1 MVFAVTIGC
10 IIGVLLAFFLA
21 RRLLTAMS
29 AWLAGADSRHRDW
42 IFRVGGVFGTL
53 VLAPSIFMAVIVG
66 GYMSGRQAAAIEAV
80 IGEGD
85 GRLFLALAF
94 GIVLVTSITVTG
106 AAAVGGWFG
115 HLFAR
120 SLAAGR
126 PT

>member
-1 MVFAVTIGC
+1 MVFAVTFGC

-21 RRLLTAMS
+21 KRLLGAIS
-29 AWLAGADSRHRDW
+29 DRLAGGNLQQRDW

-53 VLAPSIFMAVIVG
+53 VLAPAIFMAVIVG
-66 GYMSGRQAAAIEAV
+66 GYMSGRQATAIQSV

-94 GIVLVTSITVTG
+94 GIVLVTTITVTS

-120 SLAAGR
+120 SLSAGR
-126 PT
+126 PG